1 MERGFRMKEF
11 NKLKKNYEDIEIPS
25 ELDEIVK
32 KSIQRGAMTKKKRSP
47 LKRYSLSVAAAA
59 ALFIGSINA
68 SPALAN
74 SLVNIP
80 VLGSIVQ
87 VFTVQTLTLEEETY
101 QAKLE
106 TPAISGLESEG
117 LQTALNEK
125 YIEENKELFTQFKK
139 DIADMKEVGKGHLG
153 IDTGYEV
160 KTDTEQLLSI
170 ARYEVTTAGSSSTT
184 MHYDTLDKQNNVLI
198 TLPSLFKDDSYVE
211 VISSYIKEQMKQQML
226 EDENKTYFTS
236 EEEGF
241 EFQAIQADQDF
252 YITEDHK
259 LVISFDKYEIAAG
272 YMGVV
277 TFEIPSDILNDVLVG
292 NTYIR

>member
-1 MERGFRMKEF
+1 MKEF

-25 ELDEIVK
+25 ELDGIVK

-117 LQTALNEK
+117 LQTGLNEK

-139 DIADMKEVGKGHLG
+139 DIAGMKEVGKGHLG

-184 MHYDTLDKQNNVLI
+184 MQYDTLDKQNNVLI

-226 EDENKTYFTS
+226 EDENKTYFKS

-277 TFEIPSDILNDVLVG
+277 TFEIPSDILSDVLVG

>member
-139 DIADMKEVGKGHLG
+139 DIAGMKEVGKGHLG

-236 EEEGF
+236 EGEGF

>member
-1 MERGFRMKEF
+1 MKEF

-139 DIADMKEVGKGHLG
+139 DIAGMKEVGKGHLG